1 MNLVVSTYLL
11 NCKPGRKMTGIG
23 MAGLLDLC
31 CGSGAR
37 RGAQNSAGTEDKGA
51 GGQAE
56 SSGASIAKVV
66 ESKLEQVEKSVIAI
80 EKSFEP
86 GQPSSRV
93 REQTRQEMARE
104 HPEVHASLLDQ
115 AWKAGGIDK
124 PSDPQKQE
132 ELNQNRTGRYK
143 KKFV

>member
-1 MNLVVSTYLL
+1 
-11 NCKPGRKMTGIG
+11 

-51 GGQAE
+51 GREAE
-56 SSGASIAKVV
+56 SSDTSIAKVV
-66 ESKLEQVEKSVIAI
+66 ETKLAQVEKSVVAI

-93 REQTRQEMARE
+93 REQSRQEMARE

-115 AWKAGGIDK
+115 AWKAGGLDK

>member
-1 MNLVVSTYLL
+1 
-11 NCKPGRKMTGIG
+11 MTGIG

-51 GGQAE
+51 GSEADCT
-56 SSGASIAKVV
+56 SIAKVV
-66 ESKLEQVEKSVIAI
+66 ETKLEQVEKSVVAI

-115 AWKAGGIDK
+115 AWKAGGLDK